1 MNDFIELRTIL
12 SALLRR
18 WWVLVLIPLLAIGI
32 GYLLSRIQE
41 PVYRA
46 TTSMAVDKVIAAN
59 GLKFSDIE
67 AISQL
72 IRTNADLAIR
82 QPILEQVVQTL
93 ALPESWQQLQAR
105 VRTTPLENSQ
115 VLEIAAEAAT
125 REEAVTLANAVA
137 QQLLL
142 FNTANSNPSERQ
154 AQSTFAQARM
164 DELTQQIA
172 TGQQQLDTLKSIQA
186 STAVTNSN
194 AALWSLWLN
203 PDGNINPLDPS
214 GDRTRKL
221 NDEVTRLERLI
232 IDWEKSY
239 DRWKLVLQENSAF
252 KALTIVEPAQ
262 ASAIP
267 VRPRTGINL
276 LVAAGIGL
284 ILALGIIGLLEQF
297 DTTLKLSDDLAEL
310 AKAPLLGAVRR
321 LKGKRNPLLLYQDSP
336 TPVVED
342 YRALHNKIQVMCS
355 KLPKT
360 ILVTSPTAGDGRSTV
375 AANLGVMAAQA
386 GYRTIIVDADGK
398 QPVQHDI
405 FQIPNTKGLQQLLF
419 NQAEPNIPLWTI
431 DRLPNLMVL
440 ANGQG
445 MGYSQGQEAENGQST
460 AWWRAQR
467 TSQVLAQLTAHADVI
482 IIDGPALLTAA
493 DATTLAGQVDGVIL
507 LVEANRT
514 KRSALQEARFALA
527 QAQAN
532 LIGVVLNRSTTPLN
546 SQLFSRTQATPPMPT
561 PTTMLKTT
569 AAPLVRNGNSNGNS
583 IAPYA
588 AKPEAIVPENRKR
601 VVLPLRS
608 AKSKAGYQ
616 NGGSQHP
623 LLKREKSF
631 TFEELGVD
639 AFTLQGK
646 VNSLTLPMTVQGG
659 QAPTV
664 GDQIQLDLVSWLDH
678 MTAET
683 PVNGAKHKAILT
695 VELNGMALGDVE
707 LEKSGAHTATL
718 TLPALPPMITT
729 DGTYFLQVS
738 LYGKEHQNLPPEI
751 IVVVR
756 ATSRLV
762 LTARRQLA
770 MAGE

>member
-18 WWVLVLIPLLAIGI
+18 WWVLVLIPLIAVGM
-32 GYLLSRIQE
+32 GYLVSRMQE

-59 GLKFSDIE
+59 GLKLSDIE

-115 VLEIAAEAAT
+115 VLEISAEAST
-125 REEAVTLANAVA
+125 REDAVNLANAVA

-142 FNTANSNPSERQ
+142 FNTADSKPSERQ

-172 TGQQQLDTLKSIQA
+172 ASQQQLDTLKSIQA

-203 PDGNINPLDPS
+203 PEGSINPLDPS

-239 DRWKLVLQENSAF
+239 DRWKLVLQENSSF

-262 ASAIP
+262 ASATP

-276 LVAAGIGL
+276 LVAGGIGL
-284 ILALGIIGLLEQF
+284 ILALGLIGLLEQF
-297 DTTLKLSDDLAEL
+297 DTTLKLSDDLAKL

-321 LKGKRNPLLLYQDSP
+321 LKGKHNPLLLYQESP
-336 TPVVED
+336 APVVED

-360 ILVTSPTAGDGRSTV
+360 ILVTSPTGGDGRSTV

-386 GYRTIIVDADGK
+386 GYRTIVVDADGK
-398 QPVQHDI
+398 QPVQHEI
-405 FQIPNTKGLQQLLF
+405 FQLPNTKGLQQLLF
-419 NQAEPNIPLWTI
+419 NGAEPNIPLWTI

-445 MGYSQGQEAENGQST
+445 MGHSQGQEAENGQST

-467 TSQVLAQLTAHADVI
+467 TGQVLAQLTAHADVI

-514 KRSALQEARFALA
+514 KRSALQEAHFALA

-532 LIGVVLNRSTTPLN
+532 LIGVVLNRATAPINSDLIGRAQVTTP
-546 SQLFSRTQATPPMPT
+546 MPA

-569 AAPLVRNGNSNGNS
+569 AAPLLRNSNGNGLTS
-583 IAPYA
+583 YA
-588 AKPEAIVPENRKR
+588 AKPAETVPENRKR

-608 AKSKAGYQ
+608 AKNQAGQQ
-616 NGGSQHP
+616 NGGTQHP

-639 AFTLQGK
+639 AFTLQGR
-646 VNSLTLPMTVQGG
+646 VNSLTMPMTMQGG
-659 QAPTV
+659 QAPTI
-664 GDQIQLDLVSWLDH
+664 GDQVRLDLVSWLDH
-678 MTAET
+678 MTADT
-683 PVNGAKHKAILT
+683 PVNGVKHKAILT
-695 VELNGMALGDVE
+695 VELNGMALGDIT

-718 TLPALPPMITT
+718 TIPALPPIITS

-738 LYGKEHQNLPPEI
+738 LHGKEHKTLPPEI

-756 ATSRLV
+756 GTSRLV

-770 MAGE
+770 MVGE